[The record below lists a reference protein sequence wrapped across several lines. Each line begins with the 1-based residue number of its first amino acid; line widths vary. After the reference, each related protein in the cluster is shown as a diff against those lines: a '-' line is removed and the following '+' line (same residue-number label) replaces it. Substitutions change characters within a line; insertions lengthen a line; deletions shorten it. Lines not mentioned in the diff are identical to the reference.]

1 MGMLS
6 NSIHFLVNKML
17 EDREL
22 ALGKVDLGG
31 ESAFGEVDM
40 GGIFAF

>member
-1 MGMLS
+1 MLS
-6 NSIHFLVNKML
+6 NSIHFLANKLL
-17 EDREL
+17 EDGEL
-22 ALGKVDLGG
+22 AFGKVDLGG